1 SSHRERP
8 PTSQD
13 ARLELDEAN
22 LVELTAQ
29 VTKSALHVSW
39 DELIKLTVQTNE
51 RGDARNRCQHSSDS
65 YSSRSTLGR
74 ALTCARCAAAWLGA
88 AVRALVG
95 AQGPQRHSN
104 LGAGIGDYGN
114 QVGFLNVLWQSQ
126 RYAST
131 AKFILLRIFFSIPLS
146 VDIGGLLHV
155 AHGDGRCGGL
165 RISSHGRGKRGAV

>member
-1 SSHRERP
+1 
-8 PTSQD
+8 
-13 ARLELDEAN
+13 
-22 LVELTAQ
+22 LT
-29 VTKSALHVSW
+29 
-39 DELIKLTVQTNE
+39 DQTNE

-74 ALTCARCAAAWLGA
+74 ALTCARCAAARLGA
-88 AVRALVG
+88 VVG
-95 AQGPQRHSN
+95 AQGLQRHSN
-104 LGAGIGDYGN
+104 LGAGIGGYSN

-155 AHGDGRCGGL
+155 AHGDGRCGSL
-165 RISSHGRGKRGAV
+165 WIFFHSVVKRGEVKSNFFTSCQGAFGADADIGVTFLYLCAICNVVIEN